1 MAAATAGGLSGNDGS
16 KGRQVEGTLLMW
28 HISSDSVKLR
38 YYIGSA
44 SHASP
49 SPWLLLPVALRGYAV
64 DRSLLLLVVKV

>member
-1 MAAATAGGLSGNDGS
+1 M
-16 KGRQVEGTLLMW
+16 EGTLLMW